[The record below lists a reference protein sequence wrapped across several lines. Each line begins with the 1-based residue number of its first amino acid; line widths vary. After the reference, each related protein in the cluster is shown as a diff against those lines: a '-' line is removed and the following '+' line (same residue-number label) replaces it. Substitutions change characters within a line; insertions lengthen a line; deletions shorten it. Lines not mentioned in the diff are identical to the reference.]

1 MTNYGAHSAR
11 VEMELRINGSSLSV
25 THMGPGFILI
35 DSPIDHAPCKA
46 RLFLQVDDSK
56 SEWEV
61 SLPQGISSK
70 SNRVPLA
77 LAE

>member
-1 MTNYGAHSAR
+1 MTSYGAQSAR
-11 VEMELRINGSSLSV
+11 VEMELRINGSNLSV
-25 THMGPGFILI
+25 THMGPDFILI

-70 SNRVPLA
+70 SNRVTLA
-77 LAE
+77 LSE